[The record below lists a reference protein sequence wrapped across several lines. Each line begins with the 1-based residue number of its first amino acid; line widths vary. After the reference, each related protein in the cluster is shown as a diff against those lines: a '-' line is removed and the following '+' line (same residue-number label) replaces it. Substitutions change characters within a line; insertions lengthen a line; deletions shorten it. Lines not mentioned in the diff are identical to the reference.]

1 MFIILEAVILS
12 EIRIVFLPVQNLPLF
27 CQEVLKVLNNI
38 HLHQQDDILLA
49 ELDLAVLV
57 VLVL

>member
-1 MFIILEAVILS
+1 MDNDDGDFSLTKGCG
-12 EIRIVFLPVQNLPLF
+12 FLMTPT
-27 CQEVLKVLNNI
+27 
-38 HLHQQDDILLA
+38 LHQQDDILLA